1 MNYKELLFE
10 FLEDRKKRE
19 YCLPIVRRLLQA
31 NFRKGKYIIKASG
44 RKLEILP
51 EEIEEKVEEICE
63 FIVEKS
69 LREGYSALVVPFII
83 SKEQAPNFYIT
94 EEKPREDE
102 LWWWLYHLLT
112 GVHCRHFDPRRREEH
127 FYVLNLANVP
137 KEIGE
142 EFREYLIN
150 ENFLIFEGERSGL
163 NINEM
168 LSRLEVPKGIPL
180 KEFILGFI
188 FLSYF
193 VKFWKYWKEREKVAK
208 IRGKEIP
215 KITDD
220 SLLLI
225 FVLPRQKKKVYV
237 FPKLKRIMLRW
248 YGEFS
253 EREIP
258 KISKFIFSFYAAD
271 KDYKEESASLL
282 NKFLYYF
289 LQDYVNGELLAKLIE
304 LKINYTLKKKGRAY
318 GIANAKQFLS
328 KL

>member
-1 MNYKELLFE
+1 MNYRELLFG
-10 FLEDRKKRE
+10 FLEDSVNRE
-19 YCLPIVRRLLQA
+19 YALPVAEKLL
-31 NFRKGKYIIKASG
+31 NISNIDRKRNEYKIKVSG
-44 RKLEILP
+44 TNKRINRGNLKKL
-51 EEIEEKVEEICE
+51 CE
-63 FIVEKS
+63 VIVEKS
-69 LREGYSALVVPFII
+69 MREGYSSLVVPTII
-83 SKEQAPNFYIT
+83 GVDQAPNFYIT

-112 GVHCRHFDPRRREEH
+112 GVHCRYFDPRRREEH

-150 ENFLIFEGERSGL
+150 ENFLILGERSGL

-168 LSRLEVPKGIPL
+168 LSRLEVPKGILL

-193 VKFWKYWKEREKVAK
+193 AKFWKDWKEREKVAK
-208 IRGKEIP
+208 MRGKEIP
-215 KITDD
+215 KITDEA
-220 SLLLI
+220 LLLI

-304 LKINYTLKKKGRAY
+304 LKINYELKKRGRLY
-318 GIANAKQFLS
+318 GIANAKQFFS